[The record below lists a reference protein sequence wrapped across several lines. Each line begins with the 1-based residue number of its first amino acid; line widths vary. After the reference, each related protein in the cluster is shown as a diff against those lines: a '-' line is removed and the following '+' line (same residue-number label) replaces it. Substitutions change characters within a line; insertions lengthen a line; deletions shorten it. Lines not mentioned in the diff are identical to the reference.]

1 PGQPPDSTAPPWGRA
16 VRHSRCC
23 FQQPADDQNMHHLI
37 RTLAILIFPLLA
49 GCATG
54 GGGKAEKGPV
64 REPPDIKSTQR
75 TLAPPA
81 RPIMAPV
88 IPPPEAAPP
97 RSAPP
102 PPRSAPPPIKQA
114 CKVKKDSVEW
124 VHISG
129 AWKNG
134 YAHGAG
140 RARSVDGRR
149 SYAGMFVDGA
159 FSGQGDYDWGN
170 GVRYTGEFL
179 NGRKSGF
186 GTLAYPNNRKYTGGF
201 KDNAYQGEG
210 TY

>member
-1 PGQPPDSTAPPWGRA
+1 
-16 VRHSRCC
+16 
-23 FQQPADDQNMHHLI
+23 MHHFI

-49 GCATG
+49 GGATG

-75 TLAPPA
+75 TLEPAA

-102 PPRSAPPPIKQA
+102 RPAPPPPIKQA

-129 AWKNG
+129 RCK
-134 YAHGAG
+134 
-140 RARSVDGRR
+140 
-149 SYAGMFVDGA
+149 
-159 FSGQGDYDWGN
+159 
-170 GVRYTGEFL
+170 
-179 NGRKSGF
+179 
-186 GTLAYPNNRKYTGGF
+186 
-201 KDNAYQGEG
+201 
-210 TY
+210 

>member
-1 PGQPPDSTAPPWGRA
+1 MT
-16 VRHSRCC
+16 
-23 FQQPADDQNMHHLI
+23 QNMHRFI
-37 RTLAILIFPLLA
+37 RALAIPIFLLLA

-75 TLAPPA
+75 TLEPAA
-81 RPIMAPV
+81 RPMTAPV
-88 IPPPEAAPP
+88 IPPSEVREPPDIKSTQRTPEPTARPRMPPVILPPEAAPP

-102 PPRSAPPPIKQA
+102 PSIKQA

-124 VHISG
+124 VHVSG
-129 AWKNG
+129 RCKNG

-140 RARSVDGRR
+140 QARSVDGRR

-159 FSGQGDYDWGN
+159 LSGQGDYDWGN

-179 NGRKSGF
+179 NGRKRD
-186 GTLAYPNNRKYTGGF
+186 RKSVV
-201 KDNAYQGEG
+201 
-210 TY
+210 